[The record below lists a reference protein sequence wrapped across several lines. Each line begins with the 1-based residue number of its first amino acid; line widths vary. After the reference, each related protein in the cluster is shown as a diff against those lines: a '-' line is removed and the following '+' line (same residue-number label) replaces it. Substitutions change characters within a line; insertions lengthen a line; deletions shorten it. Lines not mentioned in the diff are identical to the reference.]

1 MASTECRV
9 LAAVG
14 LLCALIVLTAPGC
27 SESPPG
33 SVGEDAG
40 ATEIR
45 RLPLDTLSVVLTRS
59 DVQFDPN
66 VSSDGNGSL
75 RVTASAPMTVRIY
88 EMGPMAVDDARL
100 IYQARVRTSDVKG
113 RVYLEMWCH
122 IPGKGALPSQSL
134 ASSLSGTTGW
144 TILETP
150 LFLQKG
156 ERPENVG
163 LNLVVDG
170 TGTAWIDD
178 IRLLRAPLE

>member
-14 LLCALIVLTAPGC
+14 LLCAVIVLTAPGC
-27 SESPPG
+27 SESPPE

-59 DVQFDPN
+59 NVEFDPN

-100 IYQARVRTSDVKG
+100 IYQARVRTSDLKG

-122 IPGKGALPSQSL
+122 IPGKGAIPSRGL
-134 ASSLSGTTGW
+134 ASALSGTTGW
-144 TILETP
+144 TVLETP
-150 LFLQKG
+150 FFFPKG

-178 IRLLRAPLE
+178 IRLLQAPLE

>member
-1 MASTECRV
+1 MARTECRV

-14 LLCALIVLTAPGC
+14 LLCAVIAFTAPGC
-27 SESPPG
+27 SESPPEG
-33 SVGEDAG
+33 VGQDTD

-59 DVQFDPN
+59 DVEFDPN

-100 IYQARVRTSDVKG
+100 IYQARVRTSGVKG
-113 RVYLEMWCH
+113 RVYLEMWCR
-122 IPGKGALPSQSL
+122 IAGKGALSSRGL
-134 ASSLSGTTGW
+134 ASALSGTTGW
-144 TILETP
+144 TVLETP
-150 LFLQKG
+150 FFLQKG

-178 IRLLRAPLE
+178 IRLLQAPLE

>member
-1 MASTECRV
+1 MANTGCRV

-14 LLCALIVLTAPGC
+14 LLCAVIVLTAPGC
-27 SESPPG
+27 SESPPER
-33 SVGEDAG
+33 VGEDAG

-45 RLPLDTLSVVLTRS
+45 RLPLDTMSVVLTSS

-75 RVTASAPMTVRIY
+75 RVTASAPMTFRIY

-113 RVYLEMWCH
+113 RVYLAMWCH
-122 IPGKGALPSQSL
+122 IPGKGAPSSQGL
-134 ASSLSGTTGW
+134 ASALSGTTGW
-144 TILETP
+144 TVLETSF
-150 LFLQKG
+150 LLQKG

-163 LNLVVDG
+163 LNIVVDG

-178 IRLLRAPLE
+178 IRLLQAPLD

>member
-1 MASTECRV
+1 
-9 LAAVG
+9 
-14 LLCALIVLTAPGC
+14 
-27 SESPPG
+27 
-33 SVGEDAG
+33 
-40 ATEIR
+40 
-45 RLPLDTLSVVLTRS
+45 
-59 DVQFDPN
+59 VQFDPN

-75 RVTASAPMTVRIY
+75 RVTASTPMTFRIY

-122 IPGKGALPSQSL
+122 LPGKGALSSRAL
-134 ASSLSGTTGW
+134 ASALTGTTGW
-144 TILETP
+144 TVLETP
-150 LFLQKG
+150 FSFQEG

-178 IRLLRAPLE
+178 IRLLQAPLE